1 MWAVAAS
8 RQLSPSV
15 AYDTEQ
21 KSPLLFV
28 PVFSAMEKRPRLGEA
43 RALVV
48 FGGDACES
56 NTPETFCA
64 PHNGFEGRGAHQD
77 PSISAWSER
86 TRARCRFMIAHNRAE
101 HLHFPEEREK
111 PRRGVQGAPKAEAVQ
126 TALSNSPR
134 ARRPNAAG
142 RRLPAHAAR
151 PRAWAG
157 NPPCGGRERSA

>member
-1 MWAVAAS
+1 MCEAMWAVAAS

-21 KSPLLFV
+21 KSPLPFV

-77 PSISAWSER
+77 PSISKSKR
-86 TRARCRFMIAHNRAE
+86 QR
-101 HLHFPEEREK
+101 
-111 PRRGVQGAPKAEAVQ
+111 
-126 TALSNSPR
+126 
-134 ARRPNAAG
+134 
-142 RRLPAHAAR
+142 
-151 PRAWAG
+151 
-157 NPPCGGRERSA
+157 